1 MAAPELNRSHRIQ
14 IPFDPRQP
22 WIWSVS
28 FQEMVFY
35 LSGSLQVVSS
45 LLLIC
50 LSILLLRISGCF
62 LFDRFNQWQSFAKVL
77 GQR

>member
-28 FQEMVFY
+28 FQDGFLLEGI
-35 LSGSLQVVSS
+35 SPHSS
-45 LLLIC
+45 
-50 LSILLLRISGCF
+50 F
-62 LFDRFNQWQSFAKVL
+62 TPEDLFAYFSAAYFRTLPVRQALPVEGFC
-77 GQR
+77 